1 LNKILIFAGAN
12 EANLLI
18 KKIRNNFTNL
28 AEFHIIYQNDDIVKD
43 IEKKENIFFYKI
55 NFFAYELYKNL
66 IFKQFN
72 KIIIFIKNKKEAS
85 FVLNKVKFTK
95 APILVVKFWMEFEK
109 IDSNNIEILD
119 LPEIITNK
127 IIDFLPGVPLY
138 ARDIGLGIGE
148 IMEVEVPLFSPFVYK
163 FPNYIENKYHVK
175 VAAIYRGNSLK
186 EISSHTLILPNDK
199 LLIIGKPEA
208 LKELYIQIRKEL
220 GSFPQPYGQNIYLL
234 LDLGNMT
241 KKESSALLKTALF
254 LHRKL
259 KNKKLIIRIINPTN
273 TLKIYNL
280 YKFDDIE
287 IKTDYFTNKYNDI
300 LKKDIQTFNIGLIL
314 TNNKFLKKY
323 PKDLFNA
330 NKPILKIG
338 EEYIKK
344 CNHLTVLLYENNI
357 KKIAS
362 SIFDLSYQL
371 GLKLIFLNAD
381 PENSNKEL
389 VEYLKHLAKL
399 FRFNNVEFT
408 ATKENPIIKLK
419 KDKHFCLIDTFST
432 PPTLFN
438 KIKQILLP
446 TIGSS
451 YLFLDKFNQFLIPI
465 LKDENES

>member
-28 AEFHIIYQNDDIVKD
+28 AEFHILYQNDEIIKY

-66 IFKQFN
+66 IYKQFN

-95 APILVVKFWMEFEK
+95 TPILVVKFWMEFEK

-148 IMEVEVPLFSPFVYK
+148 IIEVEVPIFSPFAYK
-163 FPNYIENKYHVK
+163 SPYYIEEKYNVK
-175 VAAIYRGNSLK
+175 VAAIYRGNDLRIPNSY
-186 EISSHTLILPNDK
+186 TTILPNDK
-199 LLIIGKPEA
+199 LLIVGKPEI
-208 LKELYIQIRKEL
+208 LKELYIQIRKNL
-220 GSFPQPYGQNIYLL
+220 GVFPQPYGQNIYLI
-234 LDLGNMT
+234 LDMKNM
-241 KKESSALLKTALF
+241 KKNEISHLLKTALF
-254 LHRKL
+254 LHKNL
-259 KNKKLIIRIINPTN
+259 KNKNLVIKIINPT
-273 TLKIYNL
+273 LKIKLYKL
-280 YKFDDIE
+280 YKFPNIKIETNYFISEYDKLLKQDI
-287 IKTDYFTNKYNDI
+287 NN
-300 LKKDIQTFNIGLIL
+300 LNIGLII
-314 TNNKFLKKY
+314 TDTKHFKKHQSL
-323 PKDLFNA
+323 LFKS

-338 EEYIKK
+338 NLSIKK
-344 CNHLTVLLYENNI
+344 CENLTVLLHKNNI
-357 KKIAS
+357 KKITS

-371 GLKLIFLNAD
+371 NIKLRFLNAD

-399 FRFNNVEFT
+399 FGFNNVEFT
-408 ATKENPIIKLK
+408 STKDNPILKLKNSKENV
-419 KDKHFCLIDTFST
+419 CLINTFSK
-432 PPTLFN
+432 PRNL
-438 KIKQILLP
+438 IKQILFP
-446 TIGSS
+446 KIEYS
-451 YLFLDKFNQFLIPI
+451 YLLLDKFNQFLIPI
-465 LKDENES
+465 IKDENES